1 MCFGQSEQKIFTLTK
16 FKVIFFLK
24 LYFVDFKYFEGE
36 CWVSR
41 IQMDHMADKKQ
52 LFLAALLIAVK
63 LNFSD
68 APRAQDNL
76 SKFLVS
82 LTAFTALLLND

>member
-1 MCFGQSEQKIFTLTK
+1 MSKFRSFRNVFWAIRTKDIYFDKIQSDFSY
-16 FKVIFFLK
+16 FLK

-52 LFLAALLIAVK
+52 HHKCPF
-63 LNFSD
+63 N
-68 APRAQDNL
+68 
-76 SKFLVS
+76 
-82 LTAFTALLLND
+82 